1 MDVKAKARTCAKG
14 PKSRRANTNVFHLRL
29 VTEGEDVKV
38 RVCKKTFIETLG
50 VTLSRVDRVLK
61 KKVSTR
67 RLSLMDDRGKHG
79 TRPRKIQ
86 AEAVERVKRHI
97 SKFPA
102 EESHYSRE
110 SNGGTKYISGELS
123 LSKMYHLYLEEA
135 EQEQFVPVKES
146 FYRHV
151 FNTQFD
157 LKFHQ
162 PRSDT
167 CKTCEELKLNI
178 QTADDEDEK
187 EQLKRARDLH
197 HRRADAARKAMESD
211 AKTAGDNER
220 VYCLSFDLQQT
231 LDTPKLPVGE
241 AYYSRQLST
250 FNLAVVNNTTL
261 HANMYIWNEADGRR
275 GSDEIGSCLL
285 KYIDDLRQEVDHL
298 ILYLDGCGGRNKNH
312 QLQMLWMRLVASG
325 RFKQIDH
332 KFLVVGHTY
341 LPCDRCF
348 AHIEKKKRKT
358 DYVFTTDEWARVIRE
373 SRPKKPFKV
382 VRMTSADFVDI
393 DASLK
398 EHVTIRQ
405 VTTEKQPLN
414 FQKVMIFSHKE
425 DRKFQI
431 EVKYSHGPLQPPS
444 YVSYEIQRMRKG
456 RPSTSDGLAS
466 AELLS
471 KYEDAG
477 CYISKAKYDDLQK
490 LLRFIPP
497 HHHAE
502 YKELSFDTSA
512 D

>member
-1 MDVKAKARTCAKG
+1 MDVKAKARTYAKG
-14 PKSRRANTNVFHLRL
+14 PQSRRANTNVFHLRL
-29 VTEGEDVKV
+29 VREGEDVKV

-86 AEAVERVKRHI
+86 AEAVERVKRLI

-135 EQEQFVPVKES
+135 EQEQFVPVKEI

-151 FNTQFD
+151 FNTEFD

-197 HRRADAARKAMESD
+197 HRRADAARKAMKSD
-211 AKTAGDNER
+211 AKTAGDIER
-220 VYCLSFDLQQT
+220 VYYLSFDLQQT

-261 HANMYIWNEADGRR
+261 HANMYVWNEADGRR
-275 GSDEIGSCLL
+275 GSDEIGSSLL
-285 KYIDDLRQEVDHL
+285 KYIDDLPQEADHL
-298 ILYLDGCGGRNKNH
+298 ILYSDGCGGQNKNH

-325 RFKQIDH
+325 RFKPIDH

-348 AHIEKKKRKT
+348 AHIEKKKRKLIT
-358 DYVFTTDEWARVIRE
+358 FSQPMNGRGSSEREQTEEAIQRCPHDECRFRRHRCVSQGACHDSASYNRKATPQLPEGHDILSQGREEVSDRGEVF
-373 SRPKKPFKV
+373 SRPV
-382 VRMTSADFVDI
+382 A
-393 DASLK
+393 ASKL
-398 EHVTIRQ
+398 RQ
-405 VTTEKQPLN
+405 L
-414 FQKVMIFSHKE
+414 
-425 DRKFQI
+425 
-431 EVKYSHGPLQPPS
+431 
-444 YVSYEIQRMRKG
+444 
-456 RPSTSDGLAS
+456 
-466 AELLS
+466 
-471 KYEDAG
+471 
-477 CYISKAKYDDLQK
+477 
-490 LLRFIPP
+490 
-497 HHHAE
+497 
-502 YKELSFDTSA
+502 
-512 D
+512 